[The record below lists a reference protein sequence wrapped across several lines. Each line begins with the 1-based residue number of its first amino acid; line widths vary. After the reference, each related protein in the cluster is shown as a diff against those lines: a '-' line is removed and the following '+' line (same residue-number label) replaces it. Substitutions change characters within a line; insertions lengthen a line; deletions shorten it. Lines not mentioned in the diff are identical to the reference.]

1 MNTQESY
8 QERYTRAKARVEEL
22 KAFYNHVI
30 IYLIINSGLAALNY
44 YSNEWSFPWF
54 LFPLLGWGIGLL
66 SHAAGVFRLNPFT
79 GKDWE
84 NRKLQELME
93 NEEDQTLINTK

>member
-1 MNTQESY
+1 MNTQETY

-22 KAFYNHVI
+22 KSFYNHVI
-30 IYLIINSGLAALNY
+30 IYFIVNAGLAALNY
-44 YSNEWSFPWF
+44 YGDQWRFPWF

-66 SHAAGVFRLNPFT
+66 SHAAGVYRLNPFT

-84 NRKLQELME
+84 DRKLRELM
-93 NEEDQTLINTK
+93 DQDQSQTLTNNQ